1 MVKKQKTQYT
11 NTSSDLGDFCK
22 GSIVRVSL
30 ENFVTYDS
38 IEFYPGP
45 NLNMIIGPNGS
56 GKSTFASAVCIGL
69 GWNPSFL
76 GRAKDINEYIKF
88 GSEKAHIEIEL
99 KGFGKD
105 PNTLVSRVIYNDNTS
120 TWQLNGISSTHKQV
134 REKMD
139 EFNIQIDNLCQFLP
153 QDKVSEF
160 AQLTPEKLLKE
171 TERAVGDSEML
182 FQHNKLIELE
192 ASQKNDLTEKTISQ
206 SQLENLIGKQAIA
219 RRDVERFC
227 EREAIIKT
235 IRILELRIPF
245 VQYSDARK
253 AFYDSKNLRN
263 EKKIE
268 LDRIEKEYS
277 PFLTKK
283 MEVETTLN
291 ECLVKKNKIKSFL
304 NSKYGELDSLILSFE
319 KYGDSIKEIRSEIRA
334 EKRKEKERCQKIR
347 ELKDKIVFM
356 ESRLGDKPPKKDMN
370 AILDKLTEASN
381 SVKRIKKELE
391 DLNINIREH
400 VHRIDESKV
409 ALKQVQNKL
418 SDLDNIR
425 EQRLEWLKQN
435 DRDTYDAVIWLSNN
449 RDKFKDYV
457 YEPVY
462 LEVNVKDLKYADFIE
477 ACFQRNTYTAF
488 TFLNRDDYIL
498 FNRILVDSK
507 EGCGRELRLHTT
519 EFSNTS
525 APSLD
530 MQKQPCTSNQL
541 KQNFGMDGY
550 LLDFLDGSPPVLNTL
565 CHIANVHKIPV
576 SIHEINDACYKK
588 LSQCV
593 NSANQFIF
601 PVFIFGRT
609 HYTMKRSKYGR
620 KDISTITKLITKAQ
634 RFTITANTEAKELLQ
649 QQIADLNL
657 VIKKNEVFIQELRK
671 TEERI
676 KIRFNDAVDRKNNLL
691 KKKDDI
697 LKEIK
702 EWDYQIL
709 QLEKIKESLRS
720 WDSLS
725 NTSADNIKKL
735 KERMKEVVGQ
745 HTDSAIQL
753 KDLTLNAFQTTNEIV
768 SLSICEIRENDNYSE
783 IIEKSKEIIVKIDDI
798 KKCYNELKERTQN
811 LKDIAA
817 EKLEIVRKNLE
828 NVDEETQKEME
839 KQIEQDMTEESLNEQ
854 IEFEK
859 GKLEFIYQTNPNVIS
874 QFEKREQD
882 IEILKKKINE
892 IELRLQK
899 TQLDIDDLR
908 AIWEPKL
915 DDIIS
920 RININFS
927 EAFEYIGCVGEVRI
941 GKNNGFDKW
950 RIEILVKFRDNEN
963 LQLLTAQ
970 RQSGGERS
978 VSTVFYL
985 IAMQNLSKAPFR
997 VVDEINQGMDPK
1009 NERLVHAKL
1018 VDAMSKKN
1026 TSQCFL
1032 ITPKLLPS
1040 LQYSNNMRILCICNG
1055 DWITQESKSDMQKY
1069 IESIRKLK
1077 ITKGIV

>member
-1 MVKKQKTQYT
+1 MVKKQKNQYT
-11 NTSSDLGDFCK
+11 NTSSDLGDFRK

-56 GKSTFASAVCIGL
+56 GKSTFASAICIGL

-76 GRAKDINEYIKF
+76 GRAKDISEYIKF

-99 KGFGKD
+99 KGSGKGS
-105 PNTLVSRVIYNDNTS
+105 NVLVSRVIYNDNTS
-120 TWQLNGISSTHKQV
+120 TWELNGISSTHKHIK
-134 REKMD
+134 EKMD

-160 AQLTPEKLLKE
+160 AQLTPEKLLRE

-182 FQHNKLIELE
+182 LQHNKLIELE
-192 ASQKNDLTEKTISQ
+192 ASQKNDLTAKTIDQ
-206 SQLENLIGKQAIA
+206 SQLENLIEKQAIA
-219 RRDVERFC
+219 RRDVERFR

-253 AFYDSKNLRN
+253 AFYNSKKLRN
-263 EKKIE
+263 EKKAE
-268 LDRIEKEYS
+268 LDQIEKEYS
-277 PFLTKK
+277 PFLSKK
-283 MEVETTLN
+283 IQAETTLN
-291 ECLVKKNKIKSFL
+291 ECLVEKNKIKTSL
-304 NSKYGELDSLILSFE
+304 NNKCSELDSLILSFE
-319 KYGDSIKEIRSEIRA
+319 KYCDSIKEIRSEIRA
-334 EKRKEKERCQKIR
+334 EKRKERERCQKIL
-347 ELKDKIVFM
+347 ELKDTIVFM
-356 ESRLGDKPPKKDMN
+356 ESRLGNKPSENDMN
-370 AILDKLTEASN
+370 AILGKLTEANN
-381 SVKRIKKELE
+381 SVKKVKKELE
-391 DLNINIREH
+391 NLNMNIGEYLHQIN
-400 VHRIDESKV
+400 ESKV
-409 ALKQVQNKL
+409 TLNQVQNKL
-418 SDLDNIR
+418 YDLDNIR
-425 EQRLEWLKQN
+425 EQRLQWLKQN
-435 DRDTYDAVIWLSNN
+435 DRDVYDAVIWLSNN
-449 RDKFKDYV
+449 RNKFKDHV
-457 YEPVY
+457 YDPVY
-462 LEVNVKDLKYADFIE
+462 LEINVKDLKYADFVE

-530 MQKQPCTSNQL
+530 MQKQPCTSSQL
-541 KQNFGMDGY
+541 KQNFDMDGY

-576 SIHEINDACYKK
+576 SVHEISDVCYKK

-601 PVFIFGRT
+601 PVFISGRT
-609 HYTMKRSKYGR
+609 HYTMKKSKYGR
-620 KDISTITKLITKAQ
+620 KDVSTITKLVTKAQ
-634 RFTITANTEAKELLQ
+634 RFTVTVNTEAKELLQ
-649 QQIADLNL
+649 QQITDLNL
-657 VIKKNEVFIQELRK
+657 VIKKNEASIQELRK
-671 TEERI
+671 TEDRI
-676 KIRFNDAVDRKNNLL
+676 KIRFNDAVDRKNSLL
-691 KKKDDI
+691 KKKDDM

-702 EWDYQIL
+702 EWDYQLL
-709 QLEKIKESLRS
+709 QLEKTKESLRS
-720 WDSLS
+720 WNSLS
-725 NTSADNIKKL
+725 NVSADNIKKL
-735 KERMKEVVGQ
+735 KERMKEVVEQ
-745 HTDSAIQL
+745 HTASAIQL
-753 KDLTLNAFQTTNEIV
+753 KDLTLNAFQTTNKMV
-768 SLSICEIRENDNYSE
+768 SMSIREIQKNDNYSE
-783 IIEKSKEIIVKIDDI
+783 IIEKSSEIVAKIDDI
-798 KKCYNELKERTQN
+798 KKSYDELKEVTQN
-811 LKDIAA
+811 LKNIAA
-817 EKLEIVRKNLE
+817 EKLEIARKNLE

-839 KQIEQDMTEESLNEQ
+839 KQIEQDITEELLNEQ

-874 QFEKREQD
+874 QFEKREYD
-882 IEILKKKINE
+882 IETLKKRINE
-892 IELRLQK
+892 FELRLQK
-899 TQLDIDDLR
+899 TQLDIDNLR

-915 DDIIS
+915 DDIVS
-920 RININFS
+920 GINSNFS

-985 IAMQNLSKAPFR
+985 IAMQSLLKVPFR
-997 VVDEINQGMDPK
+997 VVDEINQGMDPR

-1018 VDAMSKKN
+1018 VDTMSKKN
-1026 TSQCFL
+1026 TPQCFL

-1055 DWITQESKSDMQKY
+1055 DWITQESKFDMQKY
-1069 IESIRKLK
+1069 VESIRKLK
-1077 ITKGIV
+1077 LAKGIV